1 MTRKLFAANLLVRAL
16 VLTGLFSASVAHAA
30 VTLNFV
36 NADIDQ
42 IAKAIG
48 AATGQTILVDPRVKG
63 QINLVSEQPV
73 PEDQAIKILT
83 SALRMQGFAMVTDH
97 GVLKVVPEADAKLQ
111 GVPTYVGNA
120 PVARGDSVITQ
131 VFQLHHES
139 ANNLLPVLRPL
150 ITPNNTIAAYPANN
164 SLVVTDYADNVRRIA
179 EVIAGI
185 DGSANT
191 PDVSVIPLKNANAVE
206 LAAELIKL
214 LDPGSVGNTDA
225 TLKVSVLADPRTN
238 SLMLR
243 TSNNARMDTAR
254 HLVAQLDSATK
265 EPGNIHVVPLRNADA
280 TTLAKTLRAMMGQ
293 GGGNDSSSSSA
304 SKDSFNQNN
313 GGMSSS
319 GNGSSGSSSGSSPC
333 PRASAPR
340 LPVRA
345 AAMAAVRAAAAR
357 AVCLAV
363 ARTAATGRTTT
374 RAAASSRLT
383 RRPIL

>member
-1 MTRKLFAANLLVRAL
+1 MTRKLFAANRVVRAL
-16 VLTGLFSASVAHAA
+16 VLAGLLTASTAHAA

-83 SALRMQGFAMVTDH
+83 AALRMQGFAMVTDH

-120 PVARGDSVITQ
+120 PVAKGDSIVTQ
-131 VFQLHHES
+131 VFQLHRES
-139 ANNLLPVLRPL
+139 ATNLLPVLRPL
-150 ITPNNTIAAYPANN
+150 ITPNNTIAAYAANN
-164 SLVVTDYADNVRRIA
+164 TLVVTDYADNVRRIA
-179 EVIAGI
+179 EIVAGI
-185 DGSANT
+185 DGGADGS
-191 PDVSVIPLKNANAVE
+191 PDISVITLKNANAVE

-243 TSNNARMDTAR
+243 TTNSARMATAK

-280 TTLAKTLRAMMGQ
+280 TRLAKTLRAMMGQ
-293 GGGNDSSSSSA
+293 GAAAAIRRTRARTASA
-304 SKDSFNQNN
+304 RTTAACRAAVAARRAAAWAAAAAARR
-313 GGMSSS
+313 
-319 GNGSSGSSSGSSPC
+319 PC
-333 PRASAPR
+333 RAASAPR
-340 LPVRA
+340 RA
-345 AAMAAVRAAAAR
+345 RAAAAP
-357 AVCLAV
+357 
-363 ARTAATGRTTT
+363 AAA
-374 RAAASSRLT
+374 RAA
-383 RRPIL
+383 